1 LLYRGTRSLSK
12 YDLYMDAYVK
22 DNCGLPGKTKGWGD
36 TITDGY

>member
-1 LLYRGTRSLSK
+1 LLNRGTRSLSK

-22 DNCGLPGKTKGWGD
+22 DDCGLPGKTKGWGG